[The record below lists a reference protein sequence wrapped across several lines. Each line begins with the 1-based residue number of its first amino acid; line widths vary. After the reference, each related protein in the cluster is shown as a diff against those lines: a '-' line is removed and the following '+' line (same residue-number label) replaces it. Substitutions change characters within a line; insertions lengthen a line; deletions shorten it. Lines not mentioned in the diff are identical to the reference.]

1 MRLKKKQTVSKKT
14 AGAENSLLLQ
24 SKYSA
29 HSAHY
34 LGMIL
39 INRNGLHY
47 WNQNSIFELKI
58 EMFQR

>member
-34 LGMIL
+34 LGMIF
-39 INRNGLHY
+39 INRNGLYY
-47 WNQNSIFELKI
+47 WNQNSIFN
-58 EMFQR
+58 